1 MLTMAQGARRAA
13 GKGSWMQRVTA
24 PGRMRRF
31 AVGLGL
37 ALCGMAGAA
46 RAADAVLDIWAAA
59 SLREPVTLL
68 ARRFEAQA
76 KGRRVNLVFGASNAL
91 ARQIQGGAPAD
102 VFLSADDL
110 SVDRL
115 QASGFVRPD
124 TRRVF
129 ASNQLVVVAA
139 RELAVPLAVPEDLL
153 RPEVKRIALAS
164 PDVPVGRYA
173 REWLAARGLA
183 DAVKARAVVLDDAPA
198 TLASVDSGNADA
210 GIVYHTDARIAKT
223 ARIAFTVP
231 EQEQPYIVYVGAV
244 MVGGDQPELA
254 DAFLRVLVGQ
264 DGGAA
269 LHAAGFL
276 PPPAG
281 VQTSP
286 ETP

>member
-1 MLTMAQGARRAA
+1 
-13 GKGSWMQRVTA
+13 
-24 PGRMRRF
+24 
-31 AVGLGL
+31 
-37 ALCGMAGAA
+37 MAGVA

-68 ARRFEAQA
+68 AQRFEGEA
-76 KGRRVNLVFGASNAL
+76 KGRKVNLVFGSSSGL

-102 VFLSADDL
+102 VFLSADDV

-115 QASGFVRPD
+115 QAGGLVRPD

-129 ASNQLVVVAA
+129 ASNRLVVVAA
-139 RELAVPLAVPEDLL
+139 RELTVPLAVPEDLL

-173 REWLAARGLA
+173 REWLAHRGLA
-183 DAVKARAVVLDDAPA
+183 EAVQAPAVVLDDARA
-198 TLASVDSGNADA
+198 TLASVDSGNAEA
-210 GIVYHTDARIAKT
+210 GIVYRTDARLAKT

-231 EQEQPYIVYVGAV
+231 DGEQPYIVYVGAV

-254 DAFLRVLVGQ
+254 DAFLRLLVSQ
-264 DGGAA
+264 DGWAA

-276 PPPAG
+276 PPPVHLPTG
-281 VQTSP
+281 P